1 MRGAPL
7 PWFIDNLGILSA
19 LCKGSSTV
27 SDIGCVIHAVLLA
40 TAAHSC
46 SPWWEHVE
54 SAYNASDGG
63 ARSCTLVAKA
73 IGVNLE
79 WAEIPQWPRACLS
92 ATPEVWLRW
101 LRAAEYHR

>member
-27 SDIGCVIHAVLLA
+27 SDIGCITHAVLFA
-40 TAAHSC
+40 SAAHSC

-73 IGVNLE
+73 IGINLE
-79 WAEIPQWPRACLS
+79 WASTWSGPRDCLS
-92 ATPEVWLRW
+92 ATPEV
-101 LRAAEYHR
+101 